1 MPLPSID
8 TEAGR
13 KAWSFIALVGAGMVF
28 TLFAAFAVWN
38 LRDSQGFTFWL
49 GLAAHVQI
57 FMVLGALGWA
67 LGRRMMSKA
76 TRDGVE
82 FDDRSKDDA

>member
-1 MPLPSID
+1 MNLPTIMD
-8 TEAGR
+8 EAGR
-13 KAWSFIALVGAGMVF
+13 KAWSFIALWGAGMVF
-28 TLFAAFAVWN
+28 TGFAAIGLWMV
-38 LRDSQGFTFWL
+38 RDVPGFVFWL
-49 GLAAHVQI
+49 TLAAHTHI

-82 FDDRSKDDA
+82 FDDRSGE